1 MLPVLRGD
9 NLRIVVLAIDPS
21 SDGSQGAL
29 LGDRIRMRESY
40 ADEGVFIRSLATRFA
55 ARLSSSENTPVA
67 EAIDQA
73 YQIAL
78 SRPATDEEI
87 ETMTAFIER
96 QKKLRGEDPN
106 AKSLAL
112 RDFCHLVLCL
122 NEFIYIE

>member
-1 MLPVLRGD
+1 MLQLFDAPDAMQGIATREKSTVAPQALAMLNSPVIRG
-9 NLRIVVLAIDPS
+9 
-21 SDGSQGAL
+21 
-29 LGDRIRMRESY
+29 
-40 ADEGVFIRSLATRFA
+40 LATRFA
-55 ARLSSSENTPVA
+55 ARLSSSENAPVA

-87 ETMTAFIER
+87 EMMTAFIER

-106 AKSLAL
+106 ATSLAL